1 MNLWK
6 LFGVEKPPP
15 DVESESSSGT
25 LRKIIAELDNLEEDR
40 AKYLAAFAYI
50 LGRVAHADLSISDE
64 ETREMER
71 IVAGMGGLPEEQAI
85 LVVQLAK
92 TQNKLFG
99 STDNFVVTREFRNTA
114 TRAQKLSLLTC
125 LFAVSSSDQSIS
137 TAEDNEIR
145 RISIEL
151 GLDHIDFVAA
161 RSAYKQHLEVLKNH

>member
-6 LFGVEKPPP
+6 LFGIEQPSPQQ
-15 DVESESSSGT
+15 ESQSSSGT
-25 LRKIIAELDNLEEDR
+25 LRKIIAELDNLEEAR

-50 LGRVAHADLSISDE
+50 LGRLANADLSISEDE
-64 ETREMER
+64 SREMER
-71 IVAGMGGLPEEQAI
+71 IVAGMGGLPEDQAI

-99 STDNFVVTREFRNTA
+99 STDNFVVNREFKNIA

-125 LFAVSSSDQSIS
+125 LFAVSASDQSIS
-137 TAEDNEIR
+137 NAEDNEIR
-145 RISIEL
+145 RISIEI